1 MDNKSVAFFYF
12 GRFPQPYKNSK
23 NVIVRQQVAAKKNI
37 KKHNPALKNT
47 QAALSVATASTA
59 PPVLR
64 TCRQPLQSLTHKNAC
79 FIFVFHKKSTPSI
92 GVLFQIIALL
102 LI

>member
-12 GRFPQPYKNSK
+12 GRFLQPHKNSK
-23 NVIVRQQVAAKKNI
+23 NVIVRQQVAAKNI

-64 TCRQPLQSLTHKNAC
+64 TYYNR
-79 FIFVFHKKSTPSI
+79 
-92 GVLFQIIALL
+92 
-102 LI
+102 

>member
-12 GRFPQPYKNSK
+12 GRFLQPHKNSK
-23 NVIVRQQVAAKKNI
+23 NVIVRQQVAAKNI

-64 TCRQPLQSLTHKNAC
+64 TCRQALQSLTHKM
-79 FIFVFHKKSTPSI
+79 P
-92 GVLFQIIALL
+92 VLYLALNSSF
-102 LI
+102 

>member
-12 GRFPQPYKNSK
+12 GRFLQPHKNSK
-23 NVIVRQQVAAKKNI
+23 NVIVRQQVAAKNI

-47 QAALSVATASTA
+47 QAALSVATASYA

-64 TCRQPLQSLTHKNAC
+64 THLAATP
-79 FIFVFHKKSTPSI
+79 IFCAFTVFP
-92 GVLFQIIALL
+92 
-102 LI
+102 